1 MHVKFL
7 VFWGI
12 YTFHLIKIQ
21 PSIRNYVVPG
31 ILFKR
36 DKFNFNIDHHDHC
49 IMLLSALALWGCV
62 PELTKNCVDMTNAS
76 SMYVSLGLGAIIGAV
91 ISWWIYNV
99 QKQTSMKQDE
109 TLRRINELEESHDR
123 VLKSIQYF
131 QQHQEKLLNKILSL
145 DKKIDTI
152 VDTDKKNKWS

>member
-31 ILFKR
+31 
-36 DKFNFNIDHHDHC
+36 HDHC

-62 PELTKNCVDMTNAS
+62 PELRKNCVDMTNAS

-91 ISWWIYNV
+91 ISWWIYNI
-99 QKQTSMKQDE
+99 QKKTSMKQDE
-109 TLRRINELEESHDR
+109 TLRRIN
-123 VLKSIQYF
+123 
-131 QQHQEKLLNKILSL
+131 
-145 DKKIDTI
+145 
-152 VDTDKKNKWS
+152 

>member
-7 VFWGI
+7 LFWGI

-21 PSIRNYVVPG
+21 PSIRITLFLAYHLEGTNY
-31 ILFKR
+31 
-36 DKFNFNIDHHDHC
+36 NFNIDHHDHC

-91 ISWWIYNV
+91 ISWWIYNI
-99 QKQTSMKQDE
+99 QKKTSMKQDE
-109 TLRRINELEESHDR
+109 TLRRINELEESHDK

-145 DKKIDTI
+145 DKKIDNI
-152 VDTDKKNKWS
+152 VNTDKKNK

>member
-1 MHVKFL
+1 
-7 VFWGI
+7 
-12 YTFHLIKIQ
+12 
-21 PSIRNYVVPG
+21 
-31 ILFKR
+31 
-36 DKFNFNIDHHDHC
+36 
-49 IMLLSALALWGCV
+49 MLLSALALWGCV

-91 ISWWIYNV
+91 ISWWIYNI
-99 QKQTSMKQDE
+99 QKKTSMKQDE
-109 TLRRINELEESHDR
+109 TLRRINELDESHDR
-123 VLKSIQYF
+123 VLKSIQNF